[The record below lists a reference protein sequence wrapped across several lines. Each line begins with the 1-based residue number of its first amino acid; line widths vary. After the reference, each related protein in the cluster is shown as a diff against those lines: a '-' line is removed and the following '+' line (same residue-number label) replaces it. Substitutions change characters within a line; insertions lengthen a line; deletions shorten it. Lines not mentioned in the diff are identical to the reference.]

1 MEQGKEL
8 RVAVLELL
16 IWLMMYDA
24 LEERRA
30 KDCVNTMLGEV
41 GFSHRLME
49 NEATNSNFLR
59 RWIRLMMKCM

>member
-16 IWLMMYDA
+16 TWLIIEH

-30 KDCVNTMLGEV
+30 RDRGGL
-41 GFSHRLME
+41 
-49 NEATNSNFLR
+49 
-59 RWIRLMMKCM
+59 